1 MHMRWTA
8 LAVTVVAAGPGRGDE
23 TRPITFAE
31 ARAAAERLA
40 PDVLQAERR
49 EGVAEADVRV
59 AGTWP
64 NPTLTVESATITAH
78 LITAVSV
85 PLPIF
90 GQVSTQE
97 DASRAALRVARRDPA
112 AARPAAAGGAAGA
125 WGGRGGGRAAAAP
138 AAAGA
143 GPGGAGGRRSAA
155 GRAPRIGGGRAAADR
170 PRARPGADSA
180 DAAGRAAAARLA
192 AFLGE
197 PAGTALR
204 AA

>member
-8 LAVTVVAAGPGRGDE
+8 LAVTVVAAGPARGDE

-97 DASRAALRVARRDPA
+97 DASRAALRVARLDTAASRNDARWAATVAWIDLREAGERARVLADA
-112 AARPAAAGGAAGA
+112 AADAARTAEVA
-125 WGGRGGGRAAAAP
+125 
-138 AAAGA
+138 
-143 GPGGAGGRRSAA
+143 GRRFDA
-155 GRAPRIGGGRAAADR
+155 GSAPRIDVVRAAADR
-170 PRARPGADSA
+170 ARARSEADSA
-180 DAAGRAAAARLA
+180 DAAVRAAAARLA

-197 PAGTALR
+197 
-204 AA
+204 